1 MTFVY
6 HERDLSKSHRHI
18 FIGQNYES
26 KFIFVEDKLG
36 YIVAKITEEVYTDLI
51 SENINL
57 LESFIHVSSSI
68 YAGDFDGELD
78 TDHPLYYDG
87 ELLPVHDAYAS
98 VPTKFLSELQ

>member
-6 HERDLSKSHRHI
+6 HERDLSKSHIHI

-68 YAGDFDGELD
+68 YGGDKHDD
-78 TDHPLYYDG
+78 YLYYDG